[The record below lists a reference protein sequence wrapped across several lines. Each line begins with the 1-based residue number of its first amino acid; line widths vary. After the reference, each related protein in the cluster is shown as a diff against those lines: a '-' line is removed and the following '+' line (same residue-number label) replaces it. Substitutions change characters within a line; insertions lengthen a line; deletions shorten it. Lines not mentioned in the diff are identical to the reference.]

1 MSKQSES
8 GKRDFVTQLIEII
21 ELHKQRLIDKEY
33 DPANKIAQLKQ
44 EIKDTDVA
52 EAKQSD
58 AMAAS
63 KDATQFANDT
73 LDIAYKSG
81 SATVDLITGLLG
93 KNDNLVL
100 EIKKLRK

>member
-1 MSKQSES
+1 MSKQNES
-8 GKRDFVTQLIEII
+8 GKRDFVTQLIEIM
-21 ELHKQRLIDKEY
+21 ELHKQRLIDKEF
-33 DPANKIAQLKQ
+33 DPANKIVQLTQ

-58 AMAAS
+58 AVAAS
-63 KDATQFANDT
+63 KNATQFANDT
-73 LDIAYKSG
+73 LNIAYKSA

-93 KNDNLVL
+93 KKDNLVL

>member
-1 MSKQSES
+1 MSKQNES

-21 ELHKQRLIDKEY
+21 ELHKQRLIDKEF
-33 DPANKIAQLKQ
+33 DPTNRIAQLTQ
-44 EIKDTDVA
+44 ELKNTDVA

-63 KDATQFANDT
+63 KNATQLANDT
-73 LDIAYKSG
+73 LDIAYKND

-93 KNDNLVL
+93 KKDNLVL